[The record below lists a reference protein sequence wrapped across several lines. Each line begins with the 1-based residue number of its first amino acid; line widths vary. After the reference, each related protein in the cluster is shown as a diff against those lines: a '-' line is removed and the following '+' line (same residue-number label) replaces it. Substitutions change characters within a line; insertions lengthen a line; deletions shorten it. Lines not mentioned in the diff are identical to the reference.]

1 MRRLPCAI
9 QVSTATLQT
18 VPLTLPIS
26 LPILLQEIARCATCA
41 GKLPNPPR
49 PVLAASSTAR
59 LLILSQAPGTRVHQS
74 GIPWDDASGKLL
86 RSWLQMTEQEFYDGR
101 NVAIMPL
108 GFCYPGK
115 GKSGDLPPRPECAPQ
130 WHPRLI
136 AAMPDVQL
144 TLLIGSYAQAWYLGD
159 AGGKNLT
166 DTVAGFQ
173 RALPRYL
180 PLPHPSPRNRFWF
193 TRNPWFETDLLP
205 VLRREVARA
214 LQD

>member
-1 MRRLPCAI
+1 M
-9 QVSTATLQT
+9 
-18 VPLTLPIS
+18 
-26 LPILLQEIARCATCA
+26 LQEIARCATCA
-41 GKLPNPPR
+41 GKLPNLPR

-136 AAMPDVQL
+136 AAMPDVRL

-159 AGGKNLT
+159 AAGKSLT
-166 DTVAGFQ
+166 ETVAGFQ

-205 VLRREVARA
+205 VLRREVARV

>member
-1 MRRLPCAI
+1 MPAPT
-9 QVSTATLQT
+9 STLQT
-18 VPLTLPIS
+18 LPLTLPIS
-26 LPILLQEIARCATCA
+26 LPVLLHEIARCETCA

-49 PVLAASSTAR
+49 PVLAASPTAR
-59 LLILSQAPGTRVHQS
+59 LLILSQAPGTKVHQS
-74 GIPWDDASGKLL
+74 GIPWDDASCKLL
-86 RSWLQMTEQEFYDGR
+86 RSWLQMTEHEFYDGR

-136 AAMPDVQL
+136 AAMPDVRL
-144 TLLIGSYAQAWYLGD
+144 TLLIGSYAQAWYLDD
-159 AGGKNLT
+159 AAGKNLT
-166 DTVAGFQ
+166 ETVAGFQ
-173 RALPRYL
+173 RTLPHYL

-205 VLRREVARA
+205 VLRREVTRA